1 MNLQRKINATISFLN
16 HNENISSNLNKQN
29 LYDIV
34 SCLQKILTFQLESDV
49 HKNIENPFNHQ
60 FRKHYIDMAISYLNV
75 PGQNQGDECS
85 LMVRY
90 VRNYFESLDYI
101 QEHGETELLYY
112 KPRLERSMN
121 ILSPFFL

>member
-16 HNENISSNLNKQN
+16 HNENISNIKQN

-34 SCLQKILTFQLESDV
+34 SCLHKILTFQLESDV
-49 HKNIENPFNHQ
+49 HKNIENPFNHE

-75 PGQNQGDECS
+75 HGQNQGDECS

-90 VRNYFESLDYI
+90 VRNYFESLEYI
-101 QEHGETELLYY
+101 QEHGETLLY